1 MNYDLEYSCIT
12 RIGEENM
19 SENKE
24 DLSMIDEDGLL
35 HKIALDDR
43 EAFNCLYERLY
54 RPIFAYALSILKN
67 RHDAEEVMQDCFLKV
82 RAAAHTYRGKGKA
95 RAWIFTIARNLCQMR
110 FREQQKMMPVPI
122 EDLDSQ
128 LIFESH
134 SDPSLRLTLAAAF
147 KVLNDQEHQI
157 ILLRAVS
164 EMKFAD
170 IAGIMELRLPTVLS
184 KYHRGLSK
192 LRKEL
197 EGKL

>member
-1 MNYDLEYSCIT
+1 
-12 RIGEENM
+12 M
-19 SENKE
+19 SEYKRAEINE
-24 DLSMIDEDGLL
+24 DILIQR
-35 HKIALDDR
+35 IALDDR
-43 EAFNCLYERLY
+43 EAFQCLYSRLY
-54 RPIFAYALSILKN
+54 RSVYAYALTILKN
-67 RHDAEEVMQDCFLKV
+67 REDAEDVAQDCFLKI
-82 RAAAHTYRGKGKA
+82 RAAAHTYQPQGKA
-95 RAWIFTIARNLCQMR
+95 QAWIFTIARNLCQMR

>member
-1 MNYDLEYSCIT
+1 
-12 RIGEENM
+12 
-19 SENKE
+19 
-24 DLSMIDEDGLL
+24 
-35 HKIALDDR
+35 
-43 EAFNCLYERLY
+43 
-54 RPIFAYALSILKN
+54 
-67 RHDAEEVMQDCFLKV
+67 
-82 RAAAHTYRGKGKA
+82 
-95 RAWIFTIARNLCQMR
+95 
-110 FREQQKMMPVPI
+110 MMPVPI

-157 ILLRAVS
+157 ILLHAVS